1 MKGIEQARK
10 FYTEVGKKMIADE
23 FGDYQNRIA
32 VGLVGH
38 GSECFGFDDEVS
50 RDHDSKWVFAC
61 G

>member
-10 FYTEVGKKMIADE
+10 FYTEVGIKMIADE

-38 GSECFGFDDEVS
+38 GSTTI
-50 RDHDSKWVFAC
+50 SKWVFAC